1 MRNFWLLLGVLTCA
15 LAVPPTVSAQKGST
29 SEALDEG
36 GAVISV
42 RHWSHVI
49 VRVSDLDATLRFWQ
63 FLGFEQLSDTVVEG
77 AGLEETVGQ
86 VGAKAR
92 IVVGLVG
99 GQKVEFVQFDGLPL
113 DPAPDRNSL
122 GLSGLSIRINGIDAA
137 YASAKEH
144 GLRIEGEPTEI
155 HGFRQF
161 FVVDPNGVRIEL
173 SQPPPG
179 IEVSGPLSQS
189 FPNGPDEHAVSRGMP
204 R

>member
-1 MRNFWLLLGVLTCA
+1 M
-15 LAVPPTVSAQKGST
+15 
-29 SEALDEG
+29 
-36 GAVISV
+36 ISV

-49 VRVSDLDATLRFWQ
+49 IRVTDLEATLEFWR
-63 FLGFEQLSDTVVEG
+63 FLGFELLSDTVVEG

-113 DPAPDRNSL
+113 NPAPDVNSL
-122 GLSGLSIRINGIDAA
+122 GLSGLSLRIDDIDAA
-137 YASAKEH
+137 FASAKAR
-144 GLRIEGEPTEI
+144 GLRCDGEPTEI

-161 FVVDPNGVRIEL
+161 FVIDPNGVRIEL

-179 IEVSGPLSQS
+179 IEVNGPLS
-189 FPNGPDEHAVSRGMP
+189 
-204 R
+204 